1 MTSMDSRALA
11 SHGRRVAGPQPT
23 LWDRVSKNL
32 RILLANSKFLSFS
45 ILIFGPA
52 QERLD

>member
-32 RILLANSKFLSFS
+32 PILLANPPVPE
-45 ILIFGPA
+45 IVPRIC
-52 QERLD
+52 RC